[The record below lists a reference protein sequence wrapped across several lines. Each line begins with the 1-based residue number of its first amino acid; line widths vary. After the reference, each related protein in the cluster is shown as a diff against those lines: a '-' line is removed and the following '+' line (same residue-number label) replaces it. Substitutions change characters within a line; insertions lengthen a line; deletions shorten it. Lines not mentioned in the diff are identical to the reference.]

1 MFFMSVVRSS
11 NPLPASESLL
21 FGATARSVAAV
32 ATIPFT
38 VVKTR
43 YEVRERQ
50 RICML

>member
-1 MFFMSVVRSS
+1 MFISMFRTS

-21 FGATARSVAAV
+21 FGAAARSVAAV
-32 ATIPFT
+32 STIPFT

-50 RICML
+50 IISML